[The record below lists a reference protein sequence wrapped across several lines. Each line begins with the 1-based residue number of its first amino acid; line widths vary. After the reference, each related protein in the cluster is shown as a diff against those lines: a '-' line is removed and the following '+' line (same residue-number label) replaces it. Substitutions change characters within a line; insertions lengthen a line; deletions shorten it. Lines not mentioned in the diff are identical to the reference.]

1 MYSEPLRPDLEE
13 SARILDNFTRERF
26 AMFQTR
32 KQTVNPK
39 LDAYLSRTIQQMA
52 TDRGLHE
59 GPEHEFFTETARARG
74 ESLDPHRIIFPLAC
88 LGNNRALNTAEAVS
102 GGFLIGAD
110 LGQAVHILRPWSVVL
125 SAGVQ
130 VEEALKGNLR
140 IPKTV
145 NGVEVLWQSTETTE
159 ATSDTPELSELAM
172 VPHVGLALMHASRN
186 FVTQANPEQWIKR
199 EMKRAAGVAM
209 DTAVLVG
216 TGTSGQPLGVFKT
229 PGLSTQAGATLTWAH
244 CVGMKKN
251 AALADVADGRISF
264 LADPTTRALLEA
276 REKSTNGTGNFIWS
290 DDKVASC
297 PAYAS
302 TLVPSASMLC
312 GPMSGISLGLWSDIR
327 VEVNP
332 FDPTLFKRGAIA
344 IRVLVAVDC
353 GITVPLTA
361 FTLASSIS

>member
-1 MYSEPLRPDLEE
+1 MHIEPLSQDLEE
-13 SARILDNFTRERF
+13 SARILDTFTRERF
-26 AMFQTR
+26 AMFQNR
-32 KQTVNPK
+32 KQPVNPK
-39 LDAYLSRTIQQMA
+39 IDAYLSRTIQQMA
-52 TDRGLHE
+52 TDRGLNE

-74 ESLDPHRIIFPLAC
+74 ERLDPHRIIFPLAC
-88 LGNNRALNTAEAVS
+88 LGNNRALNTAQAVS
-102 GGFLIGAD
+102 GGYLLGTD
-110 LGQAVHILRPWSVVL
+110 LGQAVHLLRPWSVVL

-145 NGVEVLWQSTETTE
+145 NGVEIVWQSTETTE
-159 ATSDTPELSELAM
+159 ATPDTPEISELAM
-172 VPHVGLALMHASRN
+172 VPHVGLALIHASRN
-186 FVTQANPEQWIKR
+186 FAVQANPEQWIRR
-199 EMKRAAGVAM
+199 EMLRAAGVGI
-209 DTAVLVG
+209 DTAVLTG
-216 TGTSGQPLGVFKT
+216 TGASGQPLGVFNT
-229 PGLSTQAGATLTWAH
+229 TGLSTQAGATLAWSSI
-244 CVGMKKN
+244 VGMKKN
-251 AALADVADGRISF
+251 AALANVADARIGF

-312 GPMSGISLGLWSDIR
+312 GPMNGISLGLWSDIR

-353 GITVPLTA
+353 GITVPLNA
-361 FTLASSIS
+361 FTLASSIT